1 MGGGGSA
8 PEPDKNIGRAA
19 LKSAKT
25 GEAMLAWMQDQA
37 AITNEWAA
45 DDRARE
51 VEVFRPLQDAFI
63 QEAATWDS
71 AARKNEVAQQAV
83 ADVRQQTANAEAGRV
98 RQAMAMGINP
108 NSSRFMSAGRS
119 AALDAGLA
127 AAGAQNMARRRV
139 EQEAEGKRANAIN
152 MGAGLAVNP
161 GTSMGLSNG
170 ALQAGGS
177 AAMAGYGQ
185 QGSLLNTQYNQQ
197 LQSWQANQNSMSS
210 MMGGLGTVAGI
221 MLSDQNAKTDKQP
234 LPEGAALGA
243 IREMPVEKWRYK
255 PGRGDGGEHVGPYAQ
270 DFAAATGQG
279 DGKSIDMISA
289 IGVTMGAIR
298 DLDKKVDKMARAT

>member
-1 MGGGGSA
+1 MGGGSA
-8 PEPDKNIGRAA
+8 PKPDKNIGIAA
-19 LKSAKT
+19 MKSAET
-25 GEAMLAWMQDQA
+25 GEALLGWMQDQA
-37 AITNEWAA
+37 KITNEWAA

-63 QEAATWDS
+63 EEANTWDS
-71 AARKNEVAQQAV
+71 AARKNEAGQQAV
-83 ADVRQQTANAEAGRV
+83 ADVRQQVANTEAGRV
-98 RQAMAMGINP
+98 RQAMAMGIDP
-108 NSSRFMSAGRS
+108 RS
-119 AALDAGLA
+119 ARFNAGGREASLNAGLA
-127 AAGAQNMARRRV
+127 AAGAQNVARRRI
-139 EQEAEGKRANAIN
+139 EQEAEAKRANSIN
-152 MGAGLAVNP
+152 MGSGLAVNP

-170 ALQAGGS
+170 ALQAGG
-177 AAMAGYGQ
+177 AGAMSGYGQ

-221 MLSDQNAKTDKQP
+221 MLSDQNAKTDKKP

-255 PGRGDGGEHVGPYAQ
+255 PGRGDGGEHVGTYAQ
-270 DFAAATGQG
+270 DFTKATGQG
-279 DGKSIDMISA
+279 DGKTIDVISA

-298 DLDKKVDKMARAT
+298 DLDKKVDKMARAA

>member
-19 LKSAKT
+19 LKSART

-71 AARKNEVAQQAV
+71 AARKNEAAQQAV

-108 NSSRFMSAGRS
+108 NSSRFMAAGRS

-127 AAGAQNMARRRV
+127 SAGAQNMARRRV

-161 GTSMGLSNG
+161 GTSMSLSNG
-170 ALQAGGS
+170 AIQAGGS
-177 AAMAGYGQ
+177 AAMTGYGQ

-221 MLSDQNAKTDKQP
+221 MLSDQNAKTDKKP

-243 IREMPVEKWRYK
+243 IRKMPVEKWRYK

-279 DGKSIDMISA
+279 DGKGIDMISA

>member
-1 MGGGGSA
+1 MGGGKA
-8 PEPDKNIGRAA
+8 PKPDKNIGIAA
-19 LKSAKT
+19 MKSAET
-25 GEAMLAWMQDQA
+25 GEALLGWMKDQA
-37 AITNEWAA
+37 KITNEWAA

-63 QEAATWDS
+63 EEANTWDS
-71 AARKNEVAQQAV
+71 AARKNEAAQQAV
-83 ADVRQQTANAEAGRV
+83 ADVRQQVANTEAGRV
-98 RQAMAMGINP
+98 RQAMAMGIDP
-108 NSSRFMSAGRS
+108 RS
-119 AALDAGLA
+119 ARFNAGGREASLNAGLA
-127 AAGAQNMARRRV
+127 AAGAQNVARRRI
-139 EQEAEGKRANAIN
+139 EQEAEAKRANSIN
-152 MGAGLAVNP
+152 MGSGLAVNP

-170 ALQAGGS
+170 ALQVGGAG
-177 AAMAGYGQ
+177 AMSGYGQ

-221 MLSDQNAKTDKQP
+221 MLSDQNAKTDKKP

-255 PGRGDGGEHVGPYAQ
+255 PGRGDGGEHVGTYAQ
-270 DFAAATGQG
+270 DFTKATGQG
-279 DGKSIDMISA
+279 DGKTIDVISA

>member
-1 MGGGGSA
+1 MGGGKA
-8 PEPDKNIGRAA
+8 PKPDKNIGIAA
-19 LKSAKT
+19 MKSAET
-25 GEAMLAWMQDQA
+25 GEALLGWMKDQA
-37 AITNEWAA
+37 KITNEWAA

-63 QEAATWDS
+63 EEANTWDS
-71 AARKNEVAQQAV
+71 AARKNEAGQQAV
-83 ADVRQQTANAEAGRV
+83 ADVRQQVANTEAGRV
-98 RQAMAMGINP
+98 RQAMAMGIDP
-108 NSSRFMSAGRS
+108 RS
-119 AALDAGLA
+119 ARFNAGGREASLNAGLA
-127 AAGAQNMARRRV
+127 AAGAQNVARRRI
-139 EQEAEGKRANAIN
+139 EQEAEAKRANSIN
-152 MGAGLAVNP
+152 MGSGLAVNP

-170 ALQAGGS
+170 ALQAGG
-177 AAMAGYGQ
+177 AGAMSGYGQ

-221 MLSDQNAKTDKQP
+221 MLSDQNAKTDKKP

-255 PGRGDGGEHVGPYAQ
+255 PGRGDGGEHVGTYAQ
-270 DFAAATGQG
+270 DFTKATGQG
-279 DGKSIDMISA
+279 DGKTIDVISA

-298 DLDKKVDKMARAT
+298 DLDKKVDKMARAA

>member
-71 AARKNEVAQQAV
+71 AARKNEAAQQAV

-108 NSSRFMSAGRS
+108 NSSRFMAAGRS
-119 AALDAGLA
+119 AALDSGLA

-177 AAMAGYGQ
+177 AAMTGYGQ

-221 MLSDQNAKTDKQP
+221 MLSDQNAKTDKKP

-255 PGRGDGGEHVGPYAQ
+255 PGRGDGGEHVGTYAQ
-270 DFAAATGQG
+270 DFTKATGQG
-279 DGKSIDMISA
+279 DGKTIDMISA

>member
-108 NSSRFMSAGRS
+108 NSSRFMAAGRS
-119 AALDAGLA
+119 ASLDAGLA

-161 GTSMGLSNG
+161 GTSMSLSNG
-170 ALQAGGS
+170 AIQAGGS
-177 AAMAGYGQ
+177 AAMTGYGQ

-197 LQSWQANQNSMSS
+197 LQSWQANQNGMSS
-210 MMGGLGTVAGI
+210 LMGGLGTVAGM
-221 MLSDQNAKTDKQP
+221 MLSDKNAKTDKQP
-234 LPEGAALGA
+234 LPEGEALGA

-255 PGRGDGGEHVGPYAQ
+255 PGRGDGGEHVGTYAQ
-270 DFAAATGQG
+270 DFTKATGQG
-279 DGKSIDMISA
+279 DGKTIDVISA

>member
-71 AARKNEVAQQAV
+71 AARKNEAAQQAV

-108 NSSRFMSAGRS
+108 NSSRFMAAGRS

-127 AAGAQNMARRRV
+127 AAGAQNMSRRRV
-139 EQEAEGKRANAIN
+139 EQEAEAKRANAIN
-152 MGAGLAVNP
+152 MGSGLAVNP
-161 GTSMGLSNG
+161 GTSMSLSNG

-177 AAMAGYGQ
+177 AAMSGYGQ
-185 QGSLLNTQYNQQ
+185 LVYF
-197 LQSWQANQNSMSS
+197 
-210 MMGGLGTVAGI
+210 VC
-221 MLSDQNAKTDKQP
+221 KP
-234 LPEGAALGA
+234 LELCK
-243 IREMPVEKWRYK
+243 R
-255 PGRGDGGEHVGPYAQ
+255 
-270 DFAAATGQG
+270 
-279 DGKSIDMISA
+279 
-289 IGVTMGAIR
+289 
-298 DLDKKVDKMARAT
+298 

>member
-71 AARKNEVAQQAV
+71 AARKNEAAQQAV

-108 NSSRFMSAGRS
+108 NSSRFMAAGRS
-119 AALDAGLA
+119 ASLDAGLA

-161 GTSMGLSNG
+161 GTSMSLSNG
-170 ALQAGGS
+170 AIQAGGS
-177 AAMAGYGQ
+177 AAMTGYGQ

-221 MLSDQNAKTDKQP
+221 MLSDQNAKTDKKP
-234 LPEGAALGA
+234 LPEGEALGA
-243 IREMPVEKWRYK
+243 IRKMPVEKWRYK

-279 DGKSIDMISA
+279 DGKGIDMISA

>member
-63 QEAATWDS
+63 QEANTWDS
-71 AARKNEVAQQAV
+71 AARKNEAAQQAV

-108 NSSRFMSAGRS
+108 NSSRFMAAGRS
-119 AALDAGLA
+119 ASLDAGLA

-161 GTSMGLSNG
+161 GTSMSLSNG

-177 AAMAGYGQ
+177 AAMTGYGQ

-221 MLSDQNAKTDKQP
+221 MLSDQNAKTDKKP
-234 LPEGAALGA
+234 LPEGEALGA
-243 IREMPVEKWRYK
+243 IRKMPVEKWRYK
-255 PGRGDGGEHVGPYAQ
+255 PGRGDGGEHVGTYAQ
-270 DFAAATGQG
+270 DFTKATGQG
-279 DGKSIDMISA
+279 DGKTIDMISA

>member
-71 AARKNEVAQQAV
+71 AARKNEAAQQAV

-108 NSSRFMSAGRS
+108 NSSRFMAAGRS
-119 AALDAGLA
+119 AALDSGLA

-177 AAMAGYGQ
+177 AAMTGYGQ

-221 MLSDQNAKTDKQP
+221 MLSDQNAKTDKKP

-243 IREMPVEKWRYK
+243 IREMPIEKWRYK
-255 PGRGDGGEHVGPYAQ
+255 PGRGDGGEHVGTYAQ
-270 DFAAATGQG
+270 DFTKATGQG
-279 DGKSIDMISA
+279 DGKTIDMISA

>member
-161 GTSMGLSNG
+161 GTSMSLSNG
-170 ALQAGGS
+170 AIQAGGS
-177 AAMAGYGQ
+177 AAMTGYGQ

-221 MLSDQNAKTDKQP
+221 MLSDQDAKTDKKP
-234 LPEGAALGA
+234 LPEGEALGA
-243 IREMPVEKWRYK
+243 IRKMPVEKWRYK
-255 PGRGDGGEHVGPYAQ
+255 PGRGDGGEHVGTYAQ
-270 DFAAATGQG
+270 DFTKATGQG
-279 DGKSIDMISA
+279 DGRTIDMISA

>member
-71 AARKNEVAQQAV
+71 AARKNEAAQQAV

-108 NSSRFMSAGRS
+108 NSSRFMAAGRS

-161 GTSMGLSNG
+161 GTSMSLSNG

-177 AAMAGYGQ
+177 AAMTGYGQ

-221 MLSDQNAKTDKQP
+221 MLSDQNAKTDKKP

-243 IREMPVEKWRYK
+243 IREMPIEKWRYK
-255 PGRGDGGEHVGPYAQ
+255 PGRGDGGEHVGTYAQ
-270 DFAAATGQG
+270 DFTKATGQG
-279 DGKSIDMISA
+279 DGKTIDMISA

>member
-1 MGGGGSA
+1 MGGGKA
-8 PEPDKNIGRAA
+8 PKPDKNIGIAA
-19 LKSAKT
+19 MKSAET
-25 GEAMLAWMQDQA
+25 GEALLGWMKDQA
-37 AITNEWAA
+37 KITNEWAA

-63 QEAATWDS
+63 EEANTWDS
-71 AARKNEVAQQAV
+71 AARKNEAGQQAV
-83 ADVRQQTANAEAGRV
+83 ADVRQQVANTEAGRV
-98 RQAMAMGINP
+98 RQAMAMGIDQ
-108 NSSRFMSAGRS
+108 RS
-119 AALDAGLA
+119 ARFNAGGREASLNAGLA
-127 AAGAQNMARRRV
+127 AAGAQNVARRRI
-139 EQEAEGKRANAIN
+139 EQEAEAKRANSIN
-152 MGAGLAVNP
+152 MGSGLAVNP

-170 ALQAGGS
+170 ALQAGG
-177 AAMAGYGQ
+177 AGAMSGYGQ

-221 MLSDQNAKTDKQP
+221 MLSDQNAKTDKKP

-255 PGRGDGGEHVGPYAQ
+255 PGRGDGGEHVGTYAQ
-270 DFAAATGQG
+270 DFTKATGQG
-279 DGKSIDMISA
+279 DGKTIDVISA

-298 DLDKKVDKMARAT
+298 DLDKKVDKMARAA